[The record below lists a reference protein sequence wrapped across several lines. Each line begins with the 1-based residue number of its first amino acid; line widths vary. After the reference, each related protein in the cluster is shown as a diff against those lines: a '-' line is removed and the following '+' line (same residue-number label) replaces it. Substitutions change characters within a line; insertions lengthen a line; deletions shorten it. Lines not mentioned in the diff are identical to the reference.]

1 MSRAHRQRGVAV
13 VLAMLVVALAASTAT
28 YLLWAES
35 LWLRQVENL
44 VARAQADAVARAATQ
59 WAATI
64 LAADDPALD
73 HLNEPWAH
81 RLPAIPAEGATL
93 TGAIADEQAKFNVN
107 NLARGAAPSPAD
119 VALLQRLLARLD
131 LPAALADAIVDWI
144 DSDDAVTQPAGAEDL
159 DYLGREPAYRAPN
172 RALAD
177 VGELARVKG
186 MTPEA
191 LARLAPHLTAL
202 PEETAVNVN
211 TASAT
216 MLAALVPALSAA
228 DAAQLVARRAQA
240 PFQASEDFARALPGA
255 ASAAGASAP
264 IDVKSRYFSAEAMV
278 RVGRVAAGYRALIE
292 RGERGQPVIVALTQI
307 VP

>member
-1 MSRAHRQRGVAV
+1 MTPRAAQRGVAV

-44 VARAQADAVARAATQ
+44 VARAQADSVARAATQ
-59 WAATI
+59 WATAI
-64 LAADDPALD
+64 LAEDDATVD
-73 HLNEPWAH
+73 HLDETWAH
-81 RLPAIPAEGATL
+81 RLPALPAEGATL

-107 NLARGAAPSPAD
+107 NLVRGAAPSPAD
-119 VALLQRLLARLD
+119 VAVLQRLLGLVG
-131 LPAALADAIVDWI
+131 LPATLADAIVDWI
-144 DSDDAVTQPAGAEDL
+144 DPDDALTQAGGAEDL
-159 DYLGREPAYRAPN
+159 DYLAREPAYRAPN

-202 PEETAVNVN
+202 PDETPVNVN

-216 MLAALVPALSAA
+216 VLLAIVPALSAS
-228 DAAQLVARRAQA
+228 DAARVVEERSRA
-240 PFQASEDFARALPGA
+240 PFRGREDFQRALPPA
-255 ASAAGASAP
+255 ASAQIDGP
-264 IDVKSRYFSAEAMV
+264 IDIKSRYFSAEATV
-278 RVGRVAAGYRALIE
+278 RVGRVTAGYRALIE
-292 RGERGQPVIVALTQI
+292 RGERGRSVIIALTQ
-307 VP
+307 VLP